1 MNAMNAT
8 KILMVLTLCVLLC
21 LMMGL
26 VVDQVHAQKGL
37 GGRGIAGRGGD
48 LTGDKDLASKQGLD
62 IITSSKKKT
71 DPLKMPTPLKKMVG
85 VGSIF
90 VMIAVVKWL

>member
-1 MNAMNAT
+1 MNAT

-21 LMMGL
+21 LMIGL
-26 VVDQVHAQKGL
+26 VVDQAHAQKAV
-37 GGRGIAGRGGD
+37 GGKGVAGRGGD
-48 LTGDKDLASKQGLD
+48 LTGDKDLASKKGLD
-62 IITSSKKKT
+62 IIMSSKKTT
-71 DPLKMPTPLKKMVG
+71 DPSKMPTKLKKMVG